1 MKTTSMKFSR
11 RALLA
16 LAAATVALP
25 FVTPGDAFAGTV
37 EEAKAKGK
45 VVIGIQGDNS
55 PWGFVNSSGVQDGL
69 DADIGK
75 AFADYLG
82 VKAEFVPLA
91 VANRIPALLTGKVD
105 VLFATMAMTAE
116 RAKSIQYSKP
126 YVGNVFSVYAP
137 KDKKIAG
144 YDDLTASMSACR
156 SRAPWTRRLLPVPA
170 PKPISCASMTTP
182 PIFRR

>member
-1 MKTTSMKFSR
+1 MKSKSMKLNR
-11 RALLA
+11 RMLLA

-25 FVTPGDAFAGTV
+25 FVTPVDAFAGTV

-82 VKAEFVPLA
+82 VKAEFVLRSAGRCQPHS
-91 VANRIPALLTGKVD
+91 RIDDRQSRRLVRHDGHDCRACQDNPVFPAL
-105 VLFATMAMTAE
+105 
-116 RAKSIQYSKP
+116 
-126 YVGNVFSVYAP
+126 
-137 KDKKIAG
+137 
-144 YDDLTASMSACR
+144 CR
-156 SRAPWTRRLLPVPA
+156 
-170 PKPISCASMTTP
+170 
-182 PIFRR
+182 